1 MVVSMF
7 ADLRN
12 GIARHLAL
20 LFVFIL
26 GAVIRAV
33 PEAIA
38 GGYPVGWDTIAFYV
52 PSTFY
57 WAAGKAG
64 LAAMIGEA
72 PLIYLLSVPLYW
84 VGVDP
89 VWTFKLMGPLL
100 YGLIIFSISVFLK
113 NGLSWNKRA
122 SITGA
127 IVASLYFITLRVGWD
142 LYRTMAGLSF
152 ALLALSFLGEL
163 REGKK
168 RLPIMLLVF
177 LSVTSDQFT
186 AVIIILL
193 IAAVAMRELAHGN
206 QTFSGNLA
214 KVSIPGIAMLGL
226 MTYAELSISGSLF
239 LGQPPLGTPWN
250 LMDTLTFLAYA
261 YLPILPLA
269 AFGLRSRGRF
279 LMGLWSIICVGGAV
293 VSSLPGLGLQPLS
306 YRWVLLLTVPVCV
319 FAASGLSRLLS
330 VTEIVA
336 GWVRTLG
343 MNVPRVVIAILLMS
357 AIAYM
362 VLPSA
367 HPFPYFTAYPAAIP
381 TSLSQSTIPLSDAN
395 SVVSL
400 LSWLKTNMSAG
411 SVLISHQAIYGWA
424 LEYLPKGSAVINYGY
439 ATPMAGVTTAESRGY
454 SSIMLIWWV
463 DGSGWFGQ
471 STVPSSFVSV
481 QTNGEMALYMYL

>member
-1 MVVSMF
+1 MF
-7 ADLRN
+7 TRLRSRIL
-12 GIARHLAL
+12 GHRYL

-26 GAVIRAV
+26 GLTIRTV
-33 PEAIA
+33 PEVIA
-38 GGYPVGWDTIAFYV
+38 GRYPIGWDTIAFYV

-64 LAAMIGEA
+64 LSAMIGEA
-72 PLIYLLSVPLYW
+72 PLIYLVSVPLYW

-89 VWTFKLMGPLL
+89 VLTFKFMGPLL
-100 YGLIIFSISVFLK
+100 YGLIIFSIFFFLK
-113 NGLSWNKRA
+113 NGLKWNERA

-127 IVASLYFITLRVGWD
+127 VIASLYFITLRVGWD
-142 LYRTMAGLSF
+142 LYRTVAGVSF

-168 RLPIMLLVF
+168 RLQILSLIF
-177 LSVTSDQFT
+177 LSVISDQFT
-186 AVIIILL
+186 AVIVIFL
-193 IAAVAMRELAHGN
+193 IGALAMREMVNGN
-206 QTFSGNLA
+206 RTFSRNLV
-214 KVSIPGIAMLGL
+214 KVSLPGIAMFGL
-226 MTYAELSISGSLF
+226 MTYSELSSSGSLF

-250 LMDTLTFLAYA
+250 MVDTLAFLGYA

-269 AFGLRSRGRF
+269 AFGLRSKGRF
-279 LMGLWSIICVGGAV
+279 LMGLWSIICVGGATV
-293 VSSLPGLGLQPLS
+293 CSIPGLGLETLS
-306 YRWVLLLTVPVCV
+306 YRWVLLLAVPACV
-319 FAASGLSRLLS
+319 FAASGLSRSLGGAD
-330 VTEIVA
+330 IA
-336 GWVRTLG
+336 ARWVRTLRV
-343 MNVPRVVIAILLMS
+343 NIPRVVIAILLVS

-367 HPFPYFTAYPAAIP
+367 HPLPYFTPYPAAIP
-381 TSLSQSTIPLSDAN
+381 SSLSQSTIPLSDAN

-439 ATPMAGVTTAESRGY
+439 STPQMGVTTAESRGY
-454 SSIMLIWWV
+454 TSIMLIWWV

-471 STVPSSFVSV
+471 STVPSSFVRV
-481 QTNGEMALYMYL
+481 QTNG

>member
-1 MVVSMF
+1 MF
-7 ADLRN
+7 TDLRN
-12 GIARHLAL
+12 GIARHRSL

-26 GAVIRAV
+26 GAVIRTV

-38 GGYPVGWDTIAFYV
+38 RGYPVGWDTIAFYV

-64 LAAMIGEA
+64 LPAMIGEA
-72 PLIYLLSVPLYW
+72 PLIYLFSVPLYW

-100 YGLIIFSISVFLK
+100 YGLMTFSIFFFLK
-113 NGLSWNKRA
+113 NGLKWDERV

-127 IVASLYFITLRVGWD
+127 IIASLYFVTLRVGWD

-168 RLPIMLLVF
+168 ILPIMVLVF
-177 LSVTSDQFT
+177 LSVISDQFT
-186 AVIIILL
+186 AVIIIFL
-193 IAAVAMRELAHGN
+193 IAAVAIRELANGN
-206 QTFSGNLA
+206 RTFSRNLV
-214 KVSIPGIAMLGL
+214 KGSIPGIAMFGL
-226 MTYAELSISGSLF
+226 MTYAELFASGSLF
-239 LGQPPLGTPWN
+239 LGQPPLDTPWN
-250 LMDTLTFLAYA
+250 LADTLAFLGYA

-269 AFGLRSRGRF
+269 SFGLWSKGRF
-279 LMGLWSIICVGGAV
+279 LMSLWSIICVGGAV
-293 VSSLPGLGLQPLS
+293 LSSLPGLGLQPLS

-330 VTEIVA
+330 VTEIAA

-343 MNVPRVVIAILLMS
+343 VNIPRVVIAILLVS

-367 HPFPYFTAYPAAIP
+367 HPLAYFTVYPAAIP
-381 TSLSQSTIPLSDAN
+381 SSLSQSTIPLSDAN

-439 ATPMAGVTTAESRGY
+439 ATPLTGVTAAQSQAYT
-454 SSIMLIWWV
+454 SIMLIWWV

-471 STVPSSFVSV
+471 PTVPSSFVKIR
-481 QTNGEMALYMYL
+481 TDGEMALYKFL